1 MKTIYVITGSRAEYG
16 LLRKLILLIDASPLL
31 RCRLIVTGMHLSSEF
46 GNTIDEIESD
56 GIEIFDTIEMLLS
69 SDSNSSITK
78 SIGLGLIGFADL
90 LKTNKPDLIL
100 ILGDR
105 FEILAAAIA
114 ATIENI
120 PIAHLHGGELTQG
133 LYDDPIRH
141 SITKMSTL
149 HFVAAEAYRN
159 RVLQMGEHPS
169 TVWEVGAFGV
179 DAINDIEKIP
189 RKDLAKLL
197 CCHFA
202 KRICLLPTIQK
213 L

>member
-31 RCRLIVTGMHLSSEF
+31 RCELIVTGMHLSSEF
-46 GNTIDEIESD
+46 GNTIDEIES

-105 FEILAAAIA
+105 FEILAAA
-114 ATIENI
+114 
-120 PIAHLHGGELTQG
+120 
-133 LYDDPIRH
+133 
-141 SITKMSTL
+141 
-149 HFVAAEAYRN
+149 
-159 RVLQMGEHPS
+159 LQ
-169 TVWEVGAFGV
+169 
-179 DAINDIEKIP
+179 
-189 RKDLAKLL
+189 
-197 CCHFA
+197 
-202 KRICLLPTIQK
+202 QQ
-213 L
+213 